1 MKRKIDFMLFFNYFG
16 ENVDV
21 NLNNFDRTIIELI
34 LKEPTLTSEKISIKI
49 EKTKRTSERYLKA
62 LQDIGYLKR
71 DESDKSG
78 IGK

>member
-1 MKRKIDFMLFFNYFG
+1 MLFFNYVG

-21 NLNNFDRTIIELI
+21 NLNNLERTIIELI

-49 EKTKRTSERYLKA
+49 EKTKMTSERYLKA
-62 LQDIGYLKR
+62 LQDKVYLKR

>member
-21 NLNNFDRTIIELI
+21 NLNNFERTIIELV
-34 LKEPTLTSEKISIKI
+34 LKDPTLTAEKIFIKI

>member
-21 NLNNFDRTIIELI
+21 NLNNFERTIIELI
-34 LKEPTLTSEKISIKI
+34 LKEPTLTSEKIFIKI

>member
-1 MKRKIDFMLFFNYFG
+1 MLFFNYIG
-16 ENVDV
+16 ENVYV
-21 NLNNFDRTIIELI
+21 NLNNLERTIIELI
-34 LKEPTLTSEKISIKI
+34 LKEPTLTSEKIFIKI